1 MMKFLNLKN
10 VSKELPTLGG
20 VAAWSYAGNMLDSY
34 IPASVDPRIVAA
46 GKAVIGIALTSNK
59 SKIVKGIGYGMTT
72 TGVNELVQS
81 VQFGGDTAATTTGV
95 PTNVKQAINGA
106 S

>member
-1 MMKFLNLKN
+1 
-10 VSKELPTLGG
+10 
-20 VAAWSYAGNMLDSY
+20 
-34 IPASVDPRIVAA
+34 
-46 GKAVIGIALTSNK
+46 
-59 SKIVKGIGYGMTT
+59 MTT

>member
-1 MMKFLNLKN
+1 MIKFPNLKN
-10 VSKELPTLGG
+10 ISKELPTLGG
-20 VAAWSYAGNMLDSY
+20 VALWSYAGNMLDTY

-46 GKAVIGIALTSNK
+46 AKAVIGVGLTSNK
-59 SKIVKGIGYGMTT
+59 SKIVKGVGYAMTT